1 MMNSKSQRM
10 RESRRCVIDSVTS
23 FGRKHECVRVGC
35 VSVCTLREEKGGISL
50 IIGIYLIVH

>member
-35 VSVCTLREEKGGISL
+35 VSVCKSMCVKREEKGGIS
-50 IIGIYLIVH
+50 